1 MKFEK
6 RISQYITENTEN
18 SIQIKYS
25 NFGFFFSEK
34 YANYSKISK
43 RDNTY
48 FLYNPL
54 YTYNV

>member
-25 NFGFFFSEK
+25 NFGFFFFRKVRELLKDLEK
-34 YANYSKISK
+34 RQYVLSI
-43 RDNTY
+43 
-48 FLYNPL
+48 
-54 YTYNV
+54 